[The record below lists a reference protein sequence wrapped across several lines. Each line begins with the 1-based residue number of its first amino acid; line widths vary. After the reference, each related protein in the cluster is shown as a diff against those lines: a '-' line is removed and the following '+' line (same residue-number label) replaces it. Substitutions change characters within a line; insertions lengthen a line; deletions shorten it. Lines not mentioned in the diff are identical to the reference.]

1 MSSMD
6 RPVGRL
12 RARVVT
18 MSERLRV
25 VTVPTTSAVII
36 TVADTH
42 GLFSPNTMIQVV
54 NPHTMLVRG
63 LSAGMEAR

>member
-12 RARVVT
+12 RARVVA

-25 VTVPTTSAVII
+25 VVVPTTSAAII

-42 GLFSPNTMIQVV
+42 GLFSPTTMIQAV
-54 NPHTMLVRG
+54 NPHMILVRG
-63 LSAGMEAR
+63 LSARMEAR

>member
-12 RARVVT
+12 RARVVA

-25 VTVPTTSAVII
+25 VAVPTTSAAII
-36 TVADTH
+36 TVADTN
-42 GLFSPNTMIQVV
+42 GLFSPNTMIQAV

-63 LSAGMEAR
+63 LSARMEAR